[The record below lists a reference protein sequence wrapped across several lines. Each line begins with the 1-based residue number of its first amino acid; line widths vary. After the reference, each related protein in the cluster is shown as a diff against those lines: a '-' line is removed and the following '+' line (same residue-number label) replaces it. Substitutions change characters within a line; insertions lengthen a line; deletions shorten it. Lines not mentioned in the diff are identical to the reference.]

1 MAINNA
7 KAIAAGALA
16 IMQALAQAGPLGYA
30 MAGIIGATT
39 ALEVAT
45 IVAQRNAI
53 MSTTVSSSGGG
64 GSSSTP
70 TGSRVPTPDG
80 FSDGGFTPTDDDDN
94 TPVGIVHAN
103 EWVAPSW
110 MIKKEPVLFANLE
123 KYRTIGRRPETPSST
138 PGFSSGGYTSSPIT
152 TQQPNFDTVAKSID
166 RLNSI
171 MEKLTK
177 TESKDLWFTA
187 NLRNFKINV
196 NASKK

>member
-1 MAINNA
+1 MAINIA

-80 FSDGGFTPTDDDDN
+80 FSDDDN

-152 TQQPNFDTVAKSID
+152 TQQPNFDNVAKSID

-171 MEKLTK
+171 MEKIDKDGIQSFMVYSQFKEFQNQRERFKKMT
-177 TESKDLWFTA
+177 SK
-187 NLRNFKINV
+187 
-196 NASKK
+196 